1 MAQKNFAD
9 ALNQVVNG
17 SNGLAAR
24 IDAKLSTS
32 AAAATYAEIDSPNLM
47 GTPTAPT
54 PDNDTD
60 STQIATTEFCQN
72 LIRRLVGAAP
82 ETLNTLVELAVAIN
96 NDPDFANTIVQALDA
111 KLNKTDAATTYL
123 TKTDASSTYLT
134 QTNASSTYATKTE
147 LSNVSVND
155 SNYAKL
161 NAENTFSQNQNF
173 GTSDI
178 LLRNMKIRGTNMGGR
193 IYSKG
198 RFFLEADSDSFVLLP
213 NCTDIGQT
221 TSDTSGTLYFGSDSS
236 PCSITWD
243 ASAKILSIKAENGVY
258 ANNTKIG

>member
-1 MAQKNFAD
+1 MAERTMAD
-9 ALNQVVNG
+9 ALDELMNSTDNG
-17 SNGLAAR
+17 IKAKIEKLFSFAPEDLNTAAKVIAAIQALQSR
-24 IDAKLSTS
+24 EDTTYST
-32 AAAATYAEIDSPNLM
+32 
-47 GTPTAPT
+47 GT
-54 PDNDTD
+54 
-60 STQIATTEFCQN
+60 ATTEGLTKLYTATGSATDGTMTQSAITN
-72 LIRRLVGAAP
+72 A
-82 ETLNTLVELAVAIN
+82 LN
-96 NDPDFANTIVQALDA
+96 D

-243 ASAKILSIKAENGVY
+243 TSAKTLTLTAANGVY